1 MPKIKRARRPELQQR
16 TAMEGHEARPLV
28 KPRSDDTDLWA
39 EVTRSVKPLKARRTN
54 HPNPAPRPRAEPL
67 AVARPRDPLP
77 ARAAASAGKPIEPG
91 LRRKLV
97 RGREAI
103 DATLDL
109 HGMRQAD
116 ALEALTRFIRA
127 AAGRGDRNVLVIT
140 GKGLRSEGT
149 SRLEEPGVLRRA
161 VPRWLAGSNLAPHIA
176 GVAAAARLHG
186 GEGALYVRLKRRLP

>member
-16 TAMEGHEARPLV
+16 IAKERHEARPLV
-28 KPRSDDTDLWA
+28 RGRDDADLWA
-39 EVTRSVKPLKARRTN
+39 EVTRSVKPLKPRRAT
-54 HPNPAPRPRAEPL
+54 HPHPAPRPRAEPL

-77 ARAAASAGKPIEPG
+77 PRAAAPAGKPIEPG

-149 SRLEEPGVLRRA
+149 SRPEEPGVLRRE
-161 VPRWLAGSNLAPHIA
+161 VPRWLAGSHLAPLIA
-176 GVAAAARLHG
+176 GIAAAARPHG